1 MARSAFALGPQRA
14 AAGLAALVLAALF
27 APVAALMA
35 APGGGGGLSVGDW
48 AAVRFT
54 LVQALI
60 SAALSCLLAVPLARA
75 LARRRFA
82 GRRWL
87 ILALGAPFILPAIV
101 AVMGL
106 IAVFGRAGWVN
117 GALGLAGLPPVSIYG
132 IQGVVLAH
140 VFFNLPL
147 ATRIL
152 LFGWDTVP
160 AERLRLA
167 ASLGFAPADTFRHIE
182 APMLRAVL
190 PGAFVAVFAICLTS
204 FAVALTLGGGPAATT
219 VELAIYQALRFD
231 FDLPAAA
238 RLALVQ
244 AGLAGAALALA
255 ARTVRAPG
263 WGAGLDRPW
272 PMAAP
277 GGWRRAGDAAV
288 IAAATTFLALPLAA
302 VAARGAPAL
311 AALPPEVWAAA
322 GRSLAVALAATVAS
336 LALALPLALA
346 AARGGRLA
354 LLAGTLPLAASGL
367 VLGTGLFLMLRPW
380 VRPADLALPV
390 TVGVNALLALPF
402 ALRVLMPG
410 AQALAAQDRLCAAL
424 GIGGLARLRLV
435 TLPRLARPLGFAA
448 GIAAA
453 LAMGDLGVIA
463 LFADEGGATLPLAV
477 SRLMGAYRTEA
488 AAGAALLLVMLSFA
502 LFAVFDGVGRRAG
515 T

>member
-1 MARSAFALGPQRA
+1 MAHRIVALGPRPA
-14 AAGLAALVLAALF
+14 AAGLAAFVLLALF
-27 APVAALMA
+27 APVLALLA
-35 APGGGGGLSVGDW
+35 VPGGGGSLSGADW

-54 LVQALI
+54 LWQALL
-60 SAALSCLLAVPLARA
+60 SAGLSCLLAVPLARA

-82 GRRWL
+82 GRRLL
-87 ILALGAPFILPAIV
+87 IMALGAPFILPAIV
-101 AVMGL
+101 AVIGL
-106 IAVFGRAGWVN
+106 VTVFGRAGWVN
-117 GALGLAGLPPVSIYG
+117 GGLGVLGLPPVSVYG
-132 IQGVVLAH
+132 LQGVVLAH

-231 FDLPAAA
+231 FDLGAAA

-244 AGLAGAALALA
+244 AALAGAALALA
-255 ARTVRAPG
+255 SRVVRAPA
-263 WGAGLDRPW
+263 WGGGLDRPW
-272 PMAAP
+272 PEAAP

-288 IAAATTFLALPLAA
+288 IGLAMAFLLLPLAA
-302 VAARGAPAL
+302 VAARGLPGLAGLPA
-311 AALPPEVWAAA
+311 EVWAAA
-322 GRSLAVALAATVAS
+322 GRSLAVAGAATVLT
-336 LALALPLALA
+336 LALALPLALT

-354 LLAGTLPLAASGL
+354 LVAGTLPLAASGL
-367 VLGTGLFLMLRPW
+367 VLGTGLFLMLRPF

-390 TVGVNALLALPF
+390 TVLVNALLALPF
-402 ALRVLMPG
+402 ALRVLLPG

-424 GIGGLARLRLV
+424 GIAGLARLRLV

-463 LFADEGGATLPLAV
+463 LFADEGGATLPLAI
-477 SRLMGAYRTEA
+477 SRLMGAYRMQSA
-488 AAGAALLLVMLSFA
+488 AAAALLLVALSFA
-502 LFAVFDGVGRRAG
+502 LFALFDGIGRRAAS
-515 T
+515 